1 MTINET
7 FDKIMSILERNQY
20 QIIAYINSTGIMI
33 HYPERLEIPS
43 SPPKI
48 DEIIISNNELTINGD
63 VISVPNYLQTSY
75 CISILIKN
83 AKKIKY
89 SGFLIRYVYNNKDIS
104 DDEFWKIAPFD
115 LNEEELILSDQ
126 VPKLVDLYTEDK
138 ELAFKMAK
146 DLNISD
152 GLQTII
158 ELLQGEN

>member
-63 VISVPNYLQTSY
+63 VISVPSRPQ
-75 CISILIKN
+75 
-83 AKKIKY
+83 
-89 SGFLIRYVYNNKDIS
+89 RV
-104 DDEFWKIAPFD
+104 
-115 LNEEELILSDQ
+115 
-126 VPKLVDLYTEDK
+126 
-138 ELAFKMAK
+138 
-146 DLNISD
+146 
-152 GLQTII
+152 
-158 ELLQGEN
+158 